1 MATYS
6 QLLSELQQEAGSL
19 PDNIP
24 FLIREVESELWKE
37 LYFCAPE
44 QIYTLTVPAGTETVS
59 LPPTYQNFMQ
69 IKSLIDPSGNP
80 LRRVSPSQ
88 YSRLKLRDSVP
99 ELFVFLWLPNSPSI
113 SVFRPPAQDSN
124 LLLIVYEREDPI
136 QDGDSESTKFFL
148 GDGYTVLK
156 YAVLYRRI
164 FNPDKWELWKSRFT
178 EAYVSLIAH
187 RTRQRISLLGGSSIV
202 PRYSDQ

>member
-99 ELFVFLWLPNSPSI
+99 ELFVFLWLPNSPSETVTQ
-113 SVFRPPAQDSN
+113 SSNTQSSTAESLTQTNGNSGSPASLRPM
-124 LLLIVYEREDPI
+124 
-136 QDGDSESTKFFL
+136 
-148 GDGYTVLK
+148 
-156 YAVLYRRI
+156 
-164 FNPDKWELWKSRFT
+164 
-178 EAYVSLIAH
+178 
-187 RTRQRISLLGGSSIV
+187 
-202 PRYSDQ
+202 